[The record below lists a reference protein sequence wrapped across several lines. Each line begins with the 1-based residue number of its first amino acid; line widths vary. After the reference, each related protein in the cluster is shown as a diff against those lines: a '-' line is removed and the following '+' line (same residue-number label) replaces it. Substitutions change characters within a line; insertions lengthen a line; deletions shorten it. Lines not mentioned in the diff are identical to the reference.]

1 MLYLERSPQPAL
13 SPFIKSLWY
22 CRHPNAAHGRQ
33 VILPSGHMQVVISLT
48 DAPLNDCSAGLTAP
62 TQPQAFA
69 VLTGMFSR
77 YQVIDSADLAH
88 LIGIVFRPGG
98 TTPFFSTC
106 SHLFTNLE
114 TSLEDIW
121 STNARSLRDQLCE
134 APTPQARFDAL
145 EAHLLL
151 RLRRN
156 KLSTPHPLIGYALQT
171 LDAAPGTTTVAE
183 LTRSIGL
190 SPRRFSE
197 LFSRHVGV
205 SPKLYARIQRFQQ
218 AVQMLH
224 RGTEVPWSELALTCG
239 YYDQSHFA
247 NDFRAFSG
255 ISPTTYSAASRP
267 WSNHIALD

>member
-1 MLYLERSPQPAL
+1 MLYLERPPHPELA
-13 SPFIKSLWY
+13 PFIRSLWY
-22 CRHPNAAHGRQ
+22 CRHPNVAHGRQ
-33 VILPSGHMQVVISLT
+33 IVLPSGHMQIVISLAP
-48 DAPLNDCSAGLTAP
+48 APLTDCSAGITAP
-62 TQPQAFA
+62 TQPQSFA
-69 VLTGMFSR
+69 VLVGMFSR
-77 YQVIDSADLAH
+77 YQIIDSADLAH

-98 TTPFFSTC
+98 TIPFFSTC

-121 STNARSLRDQLCE
+121 NSEARSLREQLCE
-134 APTPQARFDAL
+134 VLTPQAKFDHL
-145 EAHLLL
+145 EAALL
-151 RLRRN
+151 RRLRLN
-156 KLSTPHPLIGYALQT
+156 KSTTPHPLVGYALQN
-171 LDAAPGTTTVAE
+171 LDAAPGATTISE

-197 LFSRHVGV
+197 LFSRHVGI

-218 AVQMLH
+218 TVQMLH
-224 RGTEVPWSELALTCG
+224 RGTEVPWAELALTCG

-255 ISPTTYSAASRP
+255 ISPTTYSSASRP